1 MAQQTRRTTAR
12 HRNREAR
19 FSWRLLLI
27 GFALGL
33 AVMWAVQHMLNGGRL
48 TGLRKFFAHHPTAN
62 APAQPPA
69 AAATALPKPTF
80 DFYTILPEVGS
91 GMPEAARRSS
101 ARSANPESP
110 GKGVRYILQ
119 AAAYTNSHD
128 ADHLRAR
135 LALSGIESYTE
146 KVSVEGRGSY
156 YRVRLGPF
164 ASMAAMASVDH
175 RLARLGIRAIPLK
188 VKAAPRT

>member
-1 MAQQTRRTTAR
+1 MAQQVRRTAVR
-12 HRNREAR
+12 HRPVGAR
-19 FSWRLLLI
+19 SGWRPLLI
-27 GFALGL
+27 GFVLGL
-33 AVMWAVQHMLNGGRL
+33 VIMWAVQHIMNGGRL
-48 TGLRKFFAHHPTAN
+48 TGLRKLFAHHPAAM

-69 AAATALPKPTF
+69 AAPAPPKPTF

-91 GMPEAARRSS
+91 GMPEAARRNGTGGS
-101 ARSANPESP
+101 AGAKSP

-119 AAAYTNSHD
+119 AAAYAKSHD

-135 LALSGIESYTE
+135 LALEGIESYTE

-164 ASMAAMASVDH
+164 ASIAAMNSVDR
-175 RLARLGIRAIPLK
+175 RLARLGIKAIPLK
-188 VKAAPRT
+188 VKAAPGA

>member
-1 MAQQTRRTTAR
+1 MAQQVRRTAVR
-12 HRNREAR
+12 HRPGGAR
-19 FSWRLLLI
+19 SGWRPLLI
-27 GFALGL
+27 GFVLGL
-33 AVMWAVQHMLNGGRL
+33 VIMWAVQHIMNGGRL
-48 TGLRKFFAHHPTAN
+48 TGLRKLFAHHPVAM

-69 AAATALPKPTF
+69 AASAPPKPTF

-91 GMPEAARRSS
+91 GMPEAARRNGTGGS
-101 ARSANPESP
+101 AGAKSP

-119 AAAYTNSHD
+119 AAAYAKSHD

-135 LALSGIESYTE
+135 LALEGIESYTE

-164 ASMAAMASVDH
+164 ASIAAMNSVDR
-175 RLARLGIRAIPLK
+175 RLARLGIKAIPLK
-188 VKAAPRT
+188 VKAAPGA